1 MHGAVNVRR
10 FMGYIEN
17 GEKQKARSKGA
28 NLKLQ
33 RDARERNSQFR
44 IVPRQLPKLSSV
56 LEEKKI
62 YPMGLPNR

>member
-10 FMGYIEN
+10 FMGCIEN

-33 RDARERNSQFR
+33 RDARERNSCEQFF
-44 IVPRQLPKLSSV
+44 
-56 LEEKKI
+56 
-62 YPMGLPNR
+62 

>member
-33 RDARERNSQFR
+33 RDARERNSQFFR
-44 IVPRQLPKLSSV
+44 
-56 LEEKKI
+56 
-62 YPMGLPNR
+62 